1 MRTPLDCL
9 QHWVQQCPDDVYLSQ
24 PQSDGQVKDYTWRD
38 VDNQARR
45 VAKHLRQLDLPPGSH
60 IVLLG
65 KNSAHWIMADLA
77 IWMAGHVSVPMYAT
91 LNAESAAYVL
101 EHCEAKLL
109 FVGRMDELWADMAPA
124 IPPTLPCITL
134 PLAPQIDGTRWDDIV
149 ARTPP
154 LQDLSKPA
162 PQDVATLIYTS
173 GSTGH
178 PKGAMISFGAM
189 MALRR
194 ISEVFEVSRN
204 DRLLSY
210 LPLAHTLERA
220 LVEIM
225 SLMNGVQVH
234 FAYSLDTFRDD
245 LLRARPT
252 VFVSVPRL
260 WAKFYQG
267 VCAQLPPSRQKWMF
281 ATPLLGGF
289 LRKKILKQLGL
300 DQVRVALTGSAP
312 LAPALIDWYRGLGL
326 ELLEGYG
333 MTENFAYSHTS
344 LAGRSRVGYV
354 GHANPGVVQR
364 INPHNS
370 EIEVKSPAMMLG
382 YYKAPE
388 LTQEV
393 FTADGFLKTGD
404 MGELDEQSR
413 LKITGRIKELF
424 KTSKGKYVAPQPI
437 EKYLADHP
445 AVGMVCVT
453 GVGLPQPLAIVS
465 LADEVQAQLDAG
477 EVSVHRLKEE
487 LEQLLITVN
496 AALDAHEKLDYIVI
510 APNAW
515 NMQNGLL
522 TPTMKIRRPQIEAR
536 YTPHF
541 DTWAARREPVVWAA
555 THTTSRTAQ

>member
-9 QHWVQQCPDDVYLSQ
+9 QHWVQQCPDDIYLSQ
-24 PQSDGQVKDYTWRD
+24 PQGDGQVKNYTWRD
-38 VDNQARR
+38 VDDQARR
-45 VAKHLRQLDLPPGSH
+45 VANHLRQLDLPPGSH

-134 PLAPQIDGTRWDDIV
+134 PLAPQIDGTRWDDIE

-178 PKGAMISFGAM
+178 PKGAMISFEAM

-326 ELLEGYG
+326 ELLEGYA

-437 EKYLADHP
+437 EKYLANHP

-515 NMQNGLL
+515 TMQNGLL
-522 TPTMKIRRPQIEAR
+522 TPTMKIRRPQIEAS
-536 YTPHF
+536 YTSHF

>member
-9 QHWVQQCPDDVYLSQ
+9 QHWVQQCPDDIYLSQ
-24 PQSDGQVKDYTWRD
+24 PQGDGQVKNYTWRD
-38 VDNQARR
+38 VDDQARR
-45 VAKHLRQLDLPPGSH
+45 VANHLRQLDLPPGSH

-134 PLAPQIDGTRWDDIV
+134 PLAPQIDGTRWDDIE

-194 ISEVFEVSRN
+194 ISEVFEVSRD

-326 ELLEGYG
+326 ELLEGYD

-354 GHANPGVVQR
+354 GHANP
-364 INPHNS
+364 
-370 EIEVKSPAMMLG
+370 
-382 YYKAPE
+382 
-388 LTQEV
+388 
-393 FTADGFLKTGD
+393 
-404 MGELDEQSR
+404 
-413 LKITGRIKELF
+413 
-424 KTSKGKYVAPQPI
+424 
-437 EKYLADHP
+437 
-445 AVGMVCVT
+445 
-453 GVGLPQPLAIVS
+453 
-465 LADEVQAQLDAG
+465 
-477 EVSVHRLKEE
+477 
-487 LEQLLITVN
+487 
-496 AALDAHEKLDYIVI
+496 
-510 APNAW
+510 AW
-515 NMQNGLL
+515 TMQNGLL
-522 TPTMKIRRPQIEAR
+522 TPTMKIRRPQIEAS
-536 YTPHF
+536 YTSHF